1 MTGAICSSLGFGG
14 SRFLPIAHPMET
26 PETTTENPDRA
37 RLLRRALAV
46 LLLGGT
52 GLVVLHDWFGFGE
65 GIDIAVSDALY
76 DAVILGSGV
85 ACLVRASAY
94 RRERAAWLLIG
105 SAILFWGAAE
115 VYWTVFIEDNPSAP
129 YPSLADAGYLA
140 FYPLAYAGLAMLVR
154 ARAHEINWRL
164 WMDGAIAALGTAALG
179 AAFVFDFVA
188 EKATGSTVEVLT
200 TLAYPLGDIA
210 MVSVVV
216 GVVALTGWRPGRTWS
231 LLLAGLGALVVA
243 DIAFTLQATD
253 GTLPGGEWIDPIYLI
268 AAVCLGA
275 AVWQPTAAAEITS
288 PRRGEDRREIIVPA
302 LFAGVMIG
310 LFGMQYF
317 SATSGLSTVL
327 WASTMTAV
335 IVRLAMSDREN
346 KALLEQVRTDPL
358 TGLGNR
364 GKMQVDLESLCER
377 ASEEHSAALLF
388 LDLNGFKRFN
398 DTFGHPEGDKLLT
411 RLGHSL
417 RDAIGDD
424 GDAYRVGGDEFCV
437 LISCTRDR
445 IDEVSHRA
453 AQALSA
459 RGPGFE
465 VATSWGS
472 ARIPGEAADPSEAL
486 RLADV
491 RMYAQKE
498 SRGVTRDG
506 IVVESFVAEPETASD
521 TKSVPQR

>member
-1 MTGAICSSLGFGG
+1 
-14 SRFLPIAHPMET
+14 MER
-26 PETTTENPDRA
+26 PASTTARPDRM
-37 RLLRRALAV
+37 RFLRRALAV

-52 GLVVLHDWFGFGE
+52 AIVILHDWFGVGE
-65 GIDIAVSDALY
+65 SLQFALGDPLY
-76 DAVILGSGV
+76 DAVVLGSGL
-85 ACLVRASAY
+85 ACLVRASSY
-94 RRERAAWLLIG
+94 KREQNAWLLIG
-105 SAILFWGAAE
+105 LAILAWGAAE
-115 VYWTVFIEDNPSAP
+115 VYWTVAIEDNPSAP
-129 YPSLADAGYLA
+129 YPSPADVGYLL

-188 EKATGSTVEVLT
+188 DKATGSPIEVIT

-210 MVSVVV
+210 MVSMVV

-231 LLLAGLGALVVA
+231 LLLAGLGALVIA
-243 DIAFTLQATD
+243 DIAFTLQSTET
-253 GTLPGGEWIDPIYLI
+253 TLPSGEWIDPIYLI

-288 PRRGEDRREIIVPA
+288 PRKSDNRREIIVPA
-302 LFAGVMIG
+302 LFAAVMIG

-358 TGLGNR
+358 TGLGNSGR
-364 GKMQVDLESLCER
+364 MRVDLEQLCED
-377 ASEEHSAALLF
+377 ASAEHPAAVLF
-388 LDLNGFKRFN
+388 LDLNGFKHFN
-398 DTFGHPEGDKLLT
+398 DTHGHLEGDKLLA
-411 RLGHSL
+411 RLGHAL
-417 RDAIGDD
+417 RDAVGAD
-424 GDAYRVGGDEFCV
+424 GAAYRVGGDEFCV
-437 LISCTRDR
+437 LLDCPRDR
-445 IDEVSHRA
+445 LVEASRRA
-453 AQALSA
+453 ASALST
-459 RGPGFE
+459 RGPGFD
-465 VATSWGS
+465 VSASWGE
-472 ARIPGEAADPSEAL
+472 ARVPDEAADPAETL

-498 SRGVTRDG
+498 SRR
-506 IVVESFVAEPETASD
+506 VAQGGPLDLPEISAS
-521 TKSVPQR
+521 KQASAAQEA